1 MKKKFFYAVACI
13 FSMAISSC
21 QYDDAEVWDAIN
33 NQEERIANLEE
44 WQKTTNDNIAALQ
57 AIVNGSNDYITS
69 VEELKEGDEIVG
81 YTINF
86 HRQGEVTIYNG
97 KDGEK
102 GDQGEKGEDAL
113 APVIGVIEG
122 EDGRWYWTVN
132 GEIMKDANGNP
143 VYASGKDGEDGET
156 PSVVTPMVKLGS
168 ELGYEYHP
176 YASYLSVDNGE
187 TWTQLTIPMGWQNN
201 SLESI
206 NDYGDYYSFRFYSAQ
221 DGYYSTLNIPKYGIK
236 LSFYFYSMDAS
247 QYNGYGISNGKY
259 KVPEGMPFKI
269 MVRSNDGEWTYEV
282 ENGTE
287 WNFSR
292 EGDNLVCPSAPNSTA
307 VLKFTHYSKNNE
319 VTFFQIRLTT
329 YAMKALYRSDNPSL
343 FDALVLYYGNNIVA
357 EDGSIKA
364 IPYLANEQNLY
375 LEYRNITSLE
385 GLEIFESLENL
396 YCSNNQ
402 LTELDLSNLPNI
414 KELYCNYNQLTELN
428 VSNNP
433 ALERI
438 SCMGN
443 QLKDL
448 DVSNN
453 KNLNYLEVD
462 NNMIESLDI
471 SQNTALETLWIPNN
485 KLTDLDVSSNVNLMS
500 LYCQG
505 NLLKTLDVS
514 DNVNLYNL
522 VCGAQMDAEGNNQI
536 LILTIGDN
544 QMQRWETVW
553 QYNNTDVSLAQ

>member
-143 VYASGKDGEDGET
+143 VCASGKDGEDGET

-236 LSFYFYSMDAS
+236 LSFDFYSMDDS

-287 WNFSR
+287 WSFSR

-462 NNMIESLDI
+462 DNMIESLDI

-522 VCGAQMDAEGNNQI
+522 FCGAQMDAEGNNQI

-544 QMQRWETVW
+544 QMQIWETVW